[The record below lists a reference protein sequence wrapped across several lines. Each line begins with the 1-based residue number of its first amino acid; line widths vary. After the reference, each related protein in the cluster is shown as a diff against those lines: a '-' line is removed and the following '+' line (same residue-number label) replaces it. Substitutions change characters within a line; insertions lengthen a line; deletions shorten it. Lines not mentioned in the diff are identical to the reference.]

1 MIIFAGNCARSST
14 DRASDYGSEG
24 LGFESLRARTISK
37 SQEHEDPVKR
47 NITLPYAPETMRNIS
62 LCVVREKETQKK
74 SSLEGISLR
83 IPIRTPRHITL
94 SCDKVSYTTL
104 NYPNFLAVA

>member
-1 MIIFAGNCARSST
+1 
-14 DRASDYGSEG
+14 
-24 LGFESLRARTISK
+24 
-37 SQEHEDPVKR
+37 
-47 NITLPYAPETMRNIS
+47 MRNIS